1 MAVRTPGKLVFR
13 KTLERAVSTGLH
25 AVEFGQDGF
34 ADGLEFLREPSHGA
48 HSKSPVNSAHL
59 DSEGMPAI
67 GFPEPARRVALFNSG
82 AWLQYT
88 GVTAGTMGMKRP
100 MAQMAGTR

>member
-1 MAVRTPGKLVFR
+1 
-13 KTLERAVSTGLH
+13 
-25 AVEFGQDGF
+25 
-34 ADGLEFLREPSHGA
+34 
-48 HSKSPVNSAHL
+48 
-59 DSEGMPAI
+59 MPAI